1 MIQTAMEKQVCNRC
15 VMDNTA
21 DLTIRFNSDGTCNY
35 CNDAL
40 RALDSGYFPNDEGK
54 RKLEDI
60 FGKIKKEGRGKQ
72 YDCMMGLSGGLDSS
86 YAALIGWKYGLRIL
100 MVHIDDGLDAP
111 VTSENIKRICN
122 TFNFDLVNVQPD
134 KPHFADLTRAFI
146 LAGLP
151 DIATPQDNVL
161 LAALYSNARKNRI
174 KYLLSGENFSLESI
188 TQSGMDAS
196 DKVHIL
202 DVHKKFG
209 KLPLKGELPLFSIF
223 EKQVVYKY
231 LYGLTFVKPLNY
243 IEYNFEKAFKELNEA
258 CGYEYYG
265 SKHWESRLTRFV
277 QCYYLPLKFNID
289 KRKSHLSSLIVSGQ
303 IRREEALKRLKEPLF
318 DEITMQAEI
327 TFLLE
332 QLSISREEF
341 DRIMKEAPHEH
352 SEFRSSKI
360 NKIAAKLLLL
370 RKKISGY

>member
-1 MIQTAMEKQVCNRC
+1 MGKQVCTRC

-21 DLTIRFNSDGTCNY
+21 DPTIRFEADGTCNY

-40 RALDSGYFPNDEGK
+40 RALKAGYFPGEEGRRRLENIFDMIKQEGK
-54 RKLEDI
+54 
-60 FGKIKKEGRGKQ
+60 GKA

-111 VTSENIKRICN
+111 VTTLNIRKICD
-122 TFNFDLVNVQPD
+122 TFNYDLINVQPD
-134 KPHFADLTRAFI
+134 KHLFADLTRAFI

-161 LAALYSNARKNRI
+161 LAELFRNARENKI

-188 TQSGMDAS
+188 TQAGVDAS

-209 KLPLKGELPLFSIF
+209 RLPLKGELPLFSIF
-223 EKQVVYKY
+223 EKQVRYKY
-231 LYGLTFVKPLNY
+231 LYGLTFVKPLNLLDY
-243 IEYNFEKAFKELNEA
+243 KFEKALQDLKET

-265 SKHWESRLTRFV
+265 NKHWESRLTRFV
-277 QCYYLPLKFNID
+277 QSYYLPLKFNID
-289 KRKSHLSSLIVSGQ
+289 KRKSHLSSMIVSGQ
-303 IRREEALKRLKEPLF
+303 MTREEALKRLGEPLF
-318 DEITMQAEI
+318 DEKEMQTEI
-327 TFLLE
+327 SFILE
-332 QLSISREEF
+332 QLDITRAEF
-341 DRIMKEAPHEH
+341 ELIMNSPPRSH
-352 SEFRSSKI
+352 SEFRSSLI
-360 NKIAAKLLLL
+360 NRLAGRMLEW
-370 RKKISGY
+370 RKKITGF